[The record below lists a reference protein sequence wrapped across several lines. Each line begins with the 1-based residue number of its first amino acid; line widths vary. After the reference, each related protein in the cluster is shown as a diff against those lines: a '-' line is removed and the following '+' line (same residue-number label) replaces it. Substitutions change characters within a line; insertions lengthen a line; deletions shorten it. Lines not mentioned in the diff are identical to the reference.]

1 MTSSPNDPDPSRSAA
16 RRVRLDADGMIV
28 REGADA
34 DASGPAAARLSPLP
48 PVLLTGLGVL
58 ATALTLAQLVGS
70 APPAG
75 EVRAMVPLVLAS
87 ALALGGYSLA
97 RLVQL
102 LVLVGERARRAGRGE
117 DLPPV
122 PWGLTQEHALHGMW
136 LVGVGASIALMGV
149 LGLWSLLEGEAS
161 GLEPGWPLLLVG
173 GAVSL
178 LADRLRRRIEG
189 LWQDAG
195 EDL

>member
-1 MTSSPNDPDPSRSAA
+1 
-16 RRVRLDADGMIV
+16 
-28 REGADA
+28 
-34 DASGPAAARLSPLP
+34 
-48 PVLLTGLGVL
+48 
-58 ATALTLAQLVGS
+58 
-70 APPAG
+70 
-75 EVRAMVPLVLAS
+75 
-87 ALALGGYSLA
+87 
-97 RLVQL
+97 
-102 LVLVGERARRAGRGE
+102 
-117 DLPPV
+117 
-122 PWGLTQEHALHGMW
+122 MW

-161 GLEPGWPLLLVG
+161 GLEPGWPRLLVG